1 MRSIEAPD
9 LAVVVVNYNTGEYLS
24 RCLASAQEGAGDAR
38 LEIVVIDN
46 DSQDGSAARA
56 LRANSQARLIQNG
69 SNRGFAAAVNQGI
82 RATTAPYVLLLN
94 PDAEVLFGTLGGFVK
109 VARDRPRAGAIG
121 PVVRDPDGS
130 IYPSARKVPSI
141 AEGFGHSFLGP
152 FWRNNPFTRSYTM
165 AKWDRRT
172 ERQVEWVSGS
182 CMLLNRA
189 ALDSVGLFDER
200 FFLYVE
206 DVDMCQ
212 RLRAAGWDVLFS
224 PELEVLH
231 VGGVST
237 RGSKRMTLEHSKS
250 IYRFYVK
257 HRTGPVSAA
266 LRPMVW
272 LAVRGRAALVS
283 WRRGDR

>member
-1 MRSIEAPD
+1 MTSIEGPD
-9 LAVVVVNYNTGEYLS
+9 LAVVVVNYNTGQYLS
-24 RCLASAQEGAGDAR
+24 RCLASAQEAAGDAR
-38 LEIVVIDN
+38 LEMVVVDN
-46 DSQDGSAARA
+46 DSRDGSAARA
-56 LRANSQARLIQNG
+56 LQENPRARLIQNA

-94 PDAEVLFGTLGGFVK
+94 PDAEILSGTLGGFLK
-109 VARDRPRAGAIG
+109 VAGDRPRAGAIG

-130 IYPSARKVPSI
+130 IYPSARKVPSVV
-141 AEGFGHSFLGP
+141 EGFGHSFVGP

-165 AKWDRRT
+165 ADWDRGT
-172 ERQVEWVSGS
+172 ERRVEWVSGS
-182 CMLLNRA
+182 CMLLKRA
-189 ALDSVGLFDER
+189 ALDAVGLFDER

-212 RLRAAGWDVLFS
+212 RLRAAGWEVLFS

-250 IYRFYVK
+250 IYRFYSK
-257 HRTGPVSAA
+257 HRTGPLWTA
-266 LRPMVW
+266 LRPLVW
-272 LAVRGRAALVS
+272 LAVRARAALVS
-283 WRRGDR
+283 WRRGER